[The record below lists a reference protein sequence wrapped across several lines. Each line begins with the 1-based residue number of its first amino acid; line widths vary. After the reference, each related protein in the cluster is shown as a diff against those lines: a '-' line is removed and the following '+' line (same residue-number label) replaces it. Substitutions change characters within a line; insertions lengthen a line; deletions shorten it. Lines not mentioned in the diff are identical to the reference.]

1 MSSQFP
7 TIFNSTFLTSGL
19 SKGFFEFVTK
29 VGEARSKQEED
40 RYVTE
45 ELAYLKNKLNQP
57 DISTNKMKDYITRL
71 VYCDMLGH
79 NVEFGHIHA
88 VKLAQSAKGLW
99 EKRVGYLACSLFLH
113 ETHELSIMLIN
124 TIQKDLRSSNYLEV
138 CAALTALCQLL
149 NTEMIPAVFGLV
161 EEKLSHPKDTV
172 RKKAIMV
179 FHRLFHDMPEMT
191 VHLDEKFRQILSE
204 GDPGVLGAILC
215 LFIDLVKEDPSKYKD
230 LVPVLVNI
238 LEQVLDRYLPRN
250 YDYHGAPA
258 PWIQVKII
266 QILGI
271 LAQDDEK
278 ISSEVGQ
285 LIVHTLKKS
294 ENGVDCSYAI
304 IFECIRALSKL
315 HPQVLTT
322 LIHKPSHLNPLGIIT
337 RFLKSHNHNLKYLGL
352 IALSEVD
359 PVWWVEGEWWG
370 EEQMRV
376 IVDCLEEKD
385 DSLKRKT
392 LDLLY
397 KMVNPQN
404 IVIIV
409 EKMIEVLRTTSTTDE
424 FLRKLLVE
432 RVIEISEKFASNSEW
447 MIKSIITVFEIAG
460 NLVDEETRNLAFLII
475 AKDTDDPEKNSEI
488 RKYAVVEA
496 IKVLDKDPSNVSSSL
511 LIWAVKVLGEY
522 MDHLDKQHGVVI
534 NKLCEL
540 LNKDYVN
547 RSLQIAII
555 TSLLKCVSK
564 TKDCPDDIMEAVI
577 KCRESSSGDV
587 KQRSQ
592 EFVVLANDFLL
603 LDEIMKPFSHIEEFA
618 IDETLSFLDEFVEE
632 AVKNGA
638 KPYNPIPIVRNNEA
652 SESEKKPAA
661 IRYEAYEKPILPYNQ
676 SKPVVSNILSF
687 SESRYEDSGLASPPV
702 DDSMLTSWIGSPP
715 VTPGQLAWMS
725 VSKDSTF
732 GEYEE
737 FDGNRQNRQSLM
749 ASVAK
754 IVTSPSSLKWSRAGY
769 KPIQQQSSRNDATS
783 PTLSAISSEGTS
795 NNVHPFLRTSSKTT
809 PVTSITAKN
818 VVPSEKD
825 RLASALLSGVG
836 TNSELNASIS
846 RHSVNVNRSG
856 NLSKFHQR
864 KSIGT
869 SPYHT
874 RTESTFSEIYHNIES
889 LHINKNILQ
898 YLKPLQMTIKD
909 YEKIWTDLSNERR
922 EEVMGELVI
931 SNIEIIKQRLEDGI
945 NEKTNEFGNGGF
957 GDNLSGKGS
966 WKIVEVIGKEA
977 IAASQYN
984 QMNSSTLS
992 LSENIILMHFKVQPL
1007 HCVFTI
1013 RSDIEE
1019 IIDSITEEMKPYFVW
1034 NE

>member
-1 MSSQFP
+1 MSSQLP

-19 SKGFFEFVTK
+19 SKGFFEFITK

-57 DISTNKMKDYITRL
+57 DISTSKMKDYITRL

-88 VKLAQSAKGLW
+88 VKLVQSAKGLW
-99 EKRVGYLACSLFLH
+99 EKRVGYLSCSLFLH

-124 TIQKDLRSSNYLEV
+124 TIQKDLRSSNHLEV

-149 NTEMIPAVFGLV
+149 NTEMIPAVYGLV
-161 EEKLSHPKDTV
+161 EEKLSHPKDIV

-179 FHRLFHDMPEMT
+179 FHRLFRDKPELII
-191 VHLDEKFRQILSE
+191 HLDEKFRQILSG

-215 LFIDLVKEDPSKYKD
+215 LFIDFVKEDPSKYKD

-266 QILGI
+266 QILGM

-278 ISSEVGQ
+278 ISSEIGQ
-285 LIVHTLKKS
+285 LIVHTLKKA

-304 IFECIRALSKL
+304 IFECIRTLARL

-322 LIHKPSHLNPLGIIT
+322 LIHKPSHLNPLSVIT

-370 EEQMRV
+370 EEQMRI

-397 KMVNPQN
+397 MMVNSQN
-404 IVIIV
+404 IIIIV
-409 EKMIEVLRTTSTTDE
+409 EKMTEVLRKTSTTDE
-424 FLRKLLVE
+424 FLRKLLT
-432 RVIEISEKFASNSEW
+432 FATNSEW
-447 MIKSIITVFEIAG
+447 LVKSIVTVFEIAG
-460 NLVDEETRNLAFLII
+460 DLVDEKTENLAFLIVS
-475 AKDTDDPEKNSEI
+475 KDTDDPEKDSEL
-488 RKYAVVEA
+488 RKYAVVES
-496 IKVLDKDPSNVSSSL
+496 IKVLEKDSSNISSSL
-511 LIWAVKVLGEY
+511 LIWTVKVLGEFLN
-522 MDHLDKQHGVVI
+522 HLDEKYGIVI

-540 LNKDYVN
+540 LNKDNVN
-547 RSLQIAII
+547 RSLQIVII
-555 TSLLKCVSK
+555 TSLLKQVSK
-564 TKDCPDDIMEAVI
+564 TKNCPNNIMEAII
-577 KCRESSSGDV
+577 KCRESSSEDV

-592 EFVVLANDFLL
+592 EFIILADDFLL
-603 LDEIMKPFSHIEEFA
+603 LDEILKPSPYNEEFA
-618 IDETLSFLDEFVEE
+618 IDETLSFLDEFVET
-632 AVKNGA
+632 ALKNGA
-638 KPYNPIPIVRNNEA
+638 KPYNPIPIVRNNET
-652 SESEKKPAA
+652 SEHEKKPAE
-661 IRYEAYEKPILPYNQ
+661 IRYEAYEKPDLPYFQ
-676 SKPVVSNILSF
+676 SKPVTSNILTF
-687 SESRYEDSGLASPPV
+687 SEPRYGDSGLASPPIE
-702 DDSMLTSWIGSPP
+702 DSMLTSWSGNPP

-737 FDGNRQNRQSLM
+737 FDGNRQNRQSLIS
-749 ASVAK
+749 SVAK
-754 IVTSPSSLKWSRAGY
+754 IVTSPNSLKWSRAGY
-769 KPIQQQSSRNDATS
+769 KPIQQQPSRDVVTS
-783 PTLSAISSEGTS
+783 PTLSAISSEETTKS
-795 NNVHPFLRTSSKTT
+795 SSSNVHPFLRTSGKTA
-809 PVTSITAKN
+809 PITSITTKS
-818 VVPSEKD
+818 VVLSEKD

-836 TNSELNASIS
+836 TNSEMNASIFK
-846 RHSVNVNRSG
+846 HSGNVNSQK
-856 NLSKFHQR
+856 SDQR
-864 KSIGT
+864 KNIGT
-869 SPYHT
+869 PSYHHA

-898 YLKPLQMTIKD
+898 YLKPLQMTTKD
-909 YEKIWTDLSNERR
+909 YEKIWTNLSNERR
-922 EEVMGELVI
+922 EEVVGESVI
-931 SNIEIIKQRLEDGI
+931 NNMEIIKQRLEDGTI
-945 NEKTNEFGNGGF
+945 DKVNEFGNASYGG
-957 GDNLSGKGS
+957 DLIGKGC
-966 WKIVEVIGKEA
+966 WKIVEIIGKEA
-977 IAASQYN
+977 IAASQYI
-984 QMNSSTLS
+984 QMKNSTLS
-992 LSENIILMHFKVQPL
+992 LNENIILLHFKIQPSY
-1007 HCVFTI
+1007 CVFII
-1013 RSDIEE
+1013 RSDIEG
-1019 IIDSITEEMKPYFVW
+1019 IIDNVAEEMKSYFIV
-1034 NE
+1034 E